1 MAYRDTFEYKLIY
14 VMTIP
19 DEDHK
24 GLLKIGEATLA
35 SSSGESQLPPNCE
48 PLNAAAHKRI
58 KEYTHTAMVR
68 YELLYTELA
77 TRHIVLDDGS
87 PMVKPFSDRD
97 IHRIVKRAGFFCKT
111 FYDTGNESEWF
122 AADLETV
129 KNAIKAFKEGRSHL
143 SPSEKPHIDETITLR
158 TEQREA
164 VEKTLGVFQ
173 NSDHMLWN
181 CKMRFGKT
189 VSAYDLIKR
198 GGYQKSIVVTHR
210 PVVVKGW
217 REDHDKIFGSDSEH
231 IFVTKQTGSNAYEFD
246 AAIDAENERMLRA
259 YVAQGISFTY
269 FASMQDLR
277 GSELAGGKFEKNKAV
292 FDIDWDLIIY
302 DEAHEGTQTDPG
314 KNVRGLLETPKNGK
328 HPKVLSLSGTPYN
341 IENNYSVENTYTW
354 DYVMEQR
361 RKREYAL
368 YHPDEPNPYADLP
381 ELRIYT
387 FDLQKSLPASYRY
400 VTEDM
405 AFNFREFFRTWTG
418 NPKKDFRPIP
428 CGRRVGDFVHEDD
441 VIAFLN
447 LISADSDEN
456 NYPFS
461 NAAYRDMFRHTF
473 WIVPGVNA
481 AAALSKLLKRHPVF
495 KQFKVANVAGAGD
508 EEEPYDEALKKVQDA
523 IANNKYTITLSC
535 GRLTTGVTVPEWS
548 AVMLLTG
555 GENASAAWYMQTIF
569 RVQSAGSI
577 DGKQKECA
585 YAFDFAPDRALNVI
599 SEVHDLTRH
608 GKMSDKQQREAL
620 GEFLNFCPVIAVEGT
635 QMLPYKT
642 ESLMRQIKKISVDKA
657 VNTGFDDD
665 SIYNEGVGIVMDGD
679 DVKLFNK
686 LAGIVHGQS
695 KAKPLPKKVTINS
708 QGLTNEQYEIA
719 EKAKNKPR
727 RERTPEEEAA
737 IKKQQELKKEREKV
751 LRLLRAVSIRL
762 PLLIYG
768 MRKDVDE
775 DIPMEEFVKQID
787 PESWNEFMPK
797 GVTQD
802 LFLQLLKYYDRDV
815 VSGAGFR
822 IRRMARAADEL
833 PPLRRAMRIAEIISH
848 FRNPDKETVLT
859 PWRVVNMH
867 MSDTIGGYCFFDE
880 DFDPRRPLEDEPRLV
895 ENGDVTANIFCN
907 PDAHLLEM
915 NSKSGLYPL
924 YLACSIYL
932 MKLSKPEDEMP
943 LEETQRIWREIVS
956 KNIFVFCRT
965 KMACSI
971 TRRTLVG
978 YQDEW
983 TVHAINLPR
992 LLDWMNDKVRL
1003 AHKLSNPEVWKI
1015 EGERLKFD
1023 AIVGNPPY
1031 QLTGGSGG
1039 TNDAPI
1045 YQEFAML
1052 AEQLEPEYTSLI
1064 MPARWFSGGRESQLA
1079 EFRQYMLNNKHIR
1092 KMTVYTDSKTVFPT
1106 VEIKGGLCYYLID
1119 KSYNGQCKYAL
1130 VQNGSREETTRNL
1143 GDFDI
1148 IIRNPQTAEIVAK
1161 VMSAPNN
1168 LGTVDSLISGDTPFG
1183 IPTNPKGSNK
1193 FRIDMSE
1200 KRTAVYNVEMLYFD
1214 NGARKR
1220 AYINAD
1226 SISKNAADIFK
1237 EKVFIPKAAGSG
1249 VDPYVIG
1256 KPEYGSEGSVCSQ
1269 TFLYAAFNS
1278 KEEAKNFETYL
1289 KTKFFRLLVS
1299 ASKISQETPSKVYRF
1314 VPIQDFTKPWTDAEL
1329 YAKYNLTAEEIAF
1342 IEAMIKPME

>member
-1 MAYRDTFEYKLIY
+1 MAYRDTFAYKLIY

-35 SSSGESQLPPNCE
+35 SSAGESQLPPNCE

-77 TRHIVLDDGS
+77 IRHIVLDDGS
-87 PMVKPFSDRD
+87 QMLKPFSDND
-97 IHRIVKRAGFFCKT
+97 IQRIVKRAGFFCKT

-122 AADLETV
+122 AVDLETV

-292 FDIDWDLIIY
+292 FDIDWDLIIC

-428 CGRRVGDFVHEDD
+428 SGRRVGDFVHEDD

-481 AAALSKLLKRHPVF
+481 AAALSKLLKKHPVF

-555 GENASAAWYMQTIF
+555 GANASAAGYMQTIF

-665 SIYNEGVGIVMDGD
+665 SIYNEGVGIVMDGE

-719 EKAKNKPR
+719 EKAKNKPK

-880 DFDPRRPLEDEPRLV
+880 DFDPRRPLDEPRLV

-932 MKLSKPEDEMP
+932 MKMSKPEDEMP

-1031 QLTGGSGG
+1031 QLPDGGNKSS
-1039 TNDAPI
+1039 AIPI
-1045 YQEFAML
+1045 YQMFVSQAIEINP
-1052 AEQLEPEYTSLI
+1052 QYTSMI
-1064 MPARWFSGGRESQLA
+1064 MPAKWYSGGRNLDS
-1079 EFRQYMLNNKHIR
+1079 FRAMMLKDNRISTLHDFS
-1092 KMTVYTDSKTVFPT
+1092 DSNECFEGVD
-1106 VEIKGGLCYYLID
+1106 IAGGLCYFLWDRDYNGDCTVVNHHNGEISSTVRNLNTDEIFVRNGKALPIIAKVKEQDKHFYSERVSAQRPFGLRTYVTPTQEGDITLRYSKGRGPYKRKLVTSGLEWID
-1119 KSYNGQCKYAL
+1119 KWKVIMSYLTYDHAGRADKNGQRRIFSTMEVLNPGEVCT
-1130 VQNGSREETTRNL
+1130 ETYIVI
-1143 GDFDI
+1143 DAFD
-1148 IIRNPQTAEIVAK
+1148 TEA
-1161 VMSAPNN
+1161 
-1168 LGTVDSLISGDTPFG
+1168 
-1183 IPTNPKGSNK
+1183 
-1193 FRIDMSE
+1193 
-1200 KRTAVYNVEMLYFD
+1200 
-1214 NGARKR
+1214 
-1220 AYINAD
+1220 
-1226 SISKNAADIFK
+1226 
-1237 EKVFIPKAAGSG
+1237 
-1249 VDPYVIG
+1249 
-1256 KPEYGSEGSVCSQ
+1256 
-1269 TFLYAAFNS
+1269 
-1278 KEEAKNFETYL
+1278 EAKNLLKYL
-1289 KTKFFRLLVS
+1289 KTRFARFLVS
-1299 ASKISQETPSKVYRF
+1299 QVTTTQHLSKGSF
-1314 VPIQDFTKPWTDAEL
+1314 ALVPIQDFTKPWTDAEL
-1329 YAKYNLTAEEIAF
+1329 YAKYNLTAEEVAF

>member
-87 PMVKPFSDRD
+87 PMVKPFSDKD

-122 AADLETV
+122 AVDLETV

-173 NSDHMLWN
+173 NSDNMLWN

-428 CGRRVGDFVHEDD
+428 SGRRVGDFVHEDD

-481 AAALSKLLKRHPVF
+481 AAALSKLLKKHPVF

-555 GENASAAWYMQTIF
+555 GANASAAGYMQTIF

-577 DGKQKECA
+577 DGKQKERA

-608 GKMSDKQQREAL
+608 GKMSDEQQREAL

-665 SIYNEGVGIVMDGD
+665 SIYNEGVGIVMDGE

-719 EKAKNKPR
+719 EKAKNKPK

-768 MRKDVDE
+768 MRKDVNE

-787 PESWNEFMPK
+787 PESWGEFMPK
-797 GVTQD
+797 GVTKD

-880 DFDPRRPLEDEPRLV
+880 DFDPRRPLDEPRLV

-1003 AHKLSNPEVWKI
+1003 AHKLSNPKTWEI

-1031 QLTGGSGG
+1031 QLPDGGNKSS
-1039 TNDAPI
+1039 AIPI
-1045 YQEFAML
+1045 YQMFVSQAIEINP
-1052 AEQLEPEYTSLI
+1052 QYTSMI
-1064 MPARWFSGGRESQLA
+1064 MPAKWYSGGRNLDS
-1079 EFRQYMLNNKHIR
+1079 FRAMMLKDNRISTLHDFS
-1092 KMTVYTDSKTVFPT
+1092 DSNECFEGVD
-1106 VEIKGGLCYYLID
+1106 IAGGLCYFLWDRDYNGDCTVVNHHNGEISSTVRNLNTDEIFVRNGKALPIIAKVKEQDKHFYSERVSAQRPFGLRTYVTPTQEGDITLRYSKGRGPYKRKLVTSGLEWID
-1119 KSYNGQCKYAL
+1119 KWKVIMSYLTYDHAGRADKNGQRRIFSTMEVLNPGEVCT
-1130 VQNGSREETTRNL
+1130 ETYIVI
-1143 GDFDI
+1143 DAFD
-1148 IIRNPQTAEIVAK
+1148 TEA
-1161 VMSAPNN
+1161 
-1168 LGTVDSLISGDTPFG
+1168 
-1183 IPTNPKGSNK
+1183 
-1193 FRIDMSE
+1193 
-1200 KRTAVYNVEMLYFD
+1200 
-1214 NGARKR
+1214 
-1220 AYINAD
+1220 
-1226 SISKNAADIFK
+1226 
-1237 EKVFIPKAAGSG
+1237 
-1249 VDPYVIG
+1249 
-1256 KPEYGSEGSVCSQ
+1256 
-1269 TFLYAAFNS
+1269 
-1278 KEEAKNFETYL
+1278 EAKNLLKYL
-1289 KTKFFRLLVS
+1289 KTRFARFLVS
-1299 ASKISQETPSKVYRF
+1299 QVTTTQHLSKGSF
-1314 VPIQDFTKPWTDAEL
+1314 ALVPIQDFTKPWTDAEL
-1329 YAKYNLTAEEIAF
+1329 YAKYNLTAEEVAF